1 MNALWLMIMYDK
13 AFLAV
18 LSVRIVPQLIMI
30 PIKIITIF
38 TLVNVLRPVTK
49 KYLLEE

>member
-1 MNALWLMIMYDK
+1 MNAIWLMVMYDK

-30 PIKIITIF
+30 PIKVVTVF
-38 TLVNVLRPVTK
+38 TLVNVLKPITA
-49 KYLLEE
+49 KYLFD